1 MEPVNINKLNEQV
14 ISLKKQMDE
23 IQRFICEDL
32 EFVKGT
38 EEAWQEIDE
47 GKCRTM
53 SKKDFLDEI
62 EKW

>member
-53 SKKDFLDEI
+53 
-62 EKW
+62 